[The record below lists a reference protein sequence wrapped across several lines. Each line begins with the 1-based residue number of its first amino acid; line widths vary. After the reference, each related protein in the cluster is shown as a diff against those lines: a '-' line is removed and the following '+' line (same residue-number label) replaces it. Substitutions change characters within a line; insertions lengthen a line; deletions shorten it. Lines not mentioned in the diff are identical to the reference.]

1 MAIEPG
7 VSSASAD
14 VEVPDPR
21 AALFVPIRSRNVF
34 EEALER
40 VAHAVKVGVY
50 RPGERLPSERELAAR
65 LGISRPTVREVTR
78 ALEQAGYVTLR
89 RGRMGGAYV
98 LERDH
103 RATGESAERVAEA
116 MGETLRDAL
125 DLRWAVEPATAD
137 LAARRAGDDDVR
149 ELRRHHQR
157 CVEAKDREYR
167 PRDMMFHLQIA
178 RMARSPSLES
188 AVRDIQMRLT
198 DMFTATPVINDVLRN
213 SDRQHATIVEAIG
226 RGDASAAREAM
237 EDHLTASHAFLNA
250 FLSKT

>member
-1 MAIEPG
+1 MSSTSGG
-7 VSSASAD
+7 VEA
-14 VEVPDPR
+14 PDPR
-21 AALFVPIRSRNVF
+21 ATFFVPIRSRNVF

-40 VAHAVKVGVY
+40 VAHALKVGVY
-50 RPGERLPSERELAAR
+50 APGERLPSERELAAR

-103 RATGESAERVAEA
+103 RGMGESAECVAEA
-116 MGETLRDAL
+116 MGETLLDAL

-137 LAARRAGDDDVR
+137 LAARRATDDEIL
-149 ELRRHHQR
+149 ELRRLHQS
-157 CVEAKDREYR
+157 CVEAKDRAYR

-178 RMARSPSLES
+178 RLARSPSLES

-213 SDRQHATIVEAIG
+213 SDRQHAAIVDAIA
-226 RGDASAAREAM
+226 RGDPSAARDAM